1 MKGQVRGQGGS
12 GVAATLTAG
21 MYSHVLVPL
30 DGSEAAERVLPHAQS
45 IASAFGARLTLL
57 RASVAVETLVAQT
70 SGSGPGLGDVSAP
83 IDPEPVLE
91 AEREEAEDY
100 LDALVGRLR
109 AANLEVEVDRP
120 EGQAQDVIVER
131 ARELGVDLIAMTT
144 HGRSGLGRLVFG
156 SVADAVLRHAP
167 CPVLLVRVRPS
178 DEGSASPA

>member
-1 MKGQVRGQGGS
+1 
-12 GVAATLTAG
+12 

-30 DGSEAAERVLPHAQS
+30 DGSEAAEAVLPHAQS
-45 IASAFGARLTLL
+45 IASAFHARLTLL

-70 SGSGPGLGDVSAP
+70 AGSGGPGLGDVSAP

-100 LDALVGRLR
+100 LDALVARLR
-109 AANLEVEVDRP
+109 VQHVEVAVDRP
-120 EGQAQDVIVER
+120 EGPAEDVIVQR
-131 ARELGVDLIAMTT
+131 ARDLDVDLIAMTT

-167 CPVLLVRVRPS
+167 CPVLLIRVHRTS
-178 DEGSASPA
+178 DDDDESATPT